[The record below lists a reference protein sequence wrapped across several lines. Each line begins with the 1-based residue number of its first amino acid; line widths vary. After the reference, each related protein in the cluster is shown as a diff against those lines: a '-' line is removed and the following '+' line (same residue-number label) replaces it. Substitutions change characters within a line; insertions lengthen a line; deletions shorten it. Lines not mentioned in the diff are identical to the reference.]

1 MFIKRNFIFFNKLPS
16 IKLNSVKH
24 IKITTS
30 PSIQILITLSNHQVV
45 RVNKL
50 TKGHIITFLHDLN
63 HYVKNC
69 DHIPQTH
76 ISDSLLNELL
86 KNKQTNHSVGLIDY
100 PGLNEFS
107 FSDTDLQ
114 FTQWRTQKI
123 TENRYMVS
131 NPRDKKNAN
140 IVSTNNGKYSC
151 TCGHNNCIHIQEVK
165 HNSEST

>member
-1 MFIKRNFIFFNKLPS
+1 MFIKKNIIVFNKIPS
-16 IKLNSVKH
+16 IKLKNVKH
-24 IKITTS
+24 IKIITS
-30 PSIQILITLSNHQVV
+30 PSIQILITLSDHQVV
-45 RVNKL
+45 KVNKL
-50 TKGHIITFLHDLN
+50 TKGNIVTFLHDLN

-86 KNKQTNHSVGLIDY
+86 EKKQTNHLLDLIDH

-131 NPRDKKNAN
+131 NPRDKKN
-140 IVSTNNGKYSC
+140 VYMVLKNNGDYSC
-151 TCGHNNCIHIQEVK
+151 TCGKNNCIHIQEVK